1 MLNNFLRQFGGYFPS
16 RNILQLRETLEVW
29 HGVPQDTVYQIIPN
43 FASNLLRLHTVKNRA
58 AHCWNKTV
66 AFRRCSRV
74 CHICHIHLSSHLTCC
89 KSIFAWNFST
99 CFVYMLFGIILTS
112 YQYFVTTKRKVR
124 SEWKIYFTKNLL
136 P

>member
-1 MLNNFLRQFGGYFPS
+1 MNGKQSSDINLVKNVLNNFLRQFGGCHFPS
-16 RNILQLRETLEVW
+16 RNVLQLEETLEVW
-29 HGVPQDTVYQIIPN
+29 HNVPQDTVYCIIPN

-89 KSIFAWNFST
+89 RSIFAWNFCI
-99 CFVYMLFGIILTS
+99 CFVYMLFVIIFDILS
-112 YQYFVTTKRKVR
+112 VFC
-124 SEWKIYFTKNLL
+124 NH
-136 P
+136 